1 MPPLNRNQTM
11 GFMPSLSSLSNLDTV
26 TEEDGS
32 FAPYPPLRHAD
43 PTRKTSGCP
52 TNYREPLSS
61 FGAAAQ
67 GYTSVSSCD
76 LTPLDP
82 TNKKP
87 DPRGVVDEPT
97 AVKPTVPKPA
107 PKSPKS
113 IQKSEFRG
121 VPVCHSAS
129 LIMIKGKVAAEA
141 VLFNSEPTPES
152 HFLGRA
158 LLGPPSALISQ
169 PQKFKEYMSPRLLS
183 GCSRSV
189 LYLADV
195 VIGINGKPKALV
207 HGKEIIAASKPK
219 GAPLEEGAHS
229 VDASTPKHA
238 PPSKSQRRKHRR
250 AARRAHIADVGFLS
264 EQIIKNKSAEPV
276 AAQMWLWMI
285 LAMLQ
290 AAFSKG
296 ASGLSKACVL
306 RKWLLRAAVMWMLVT
321 ATTASP
327 IAAAAPPAPMPVI
340 EFGAPGTPA
349 WSGHRRLL
357 SKVTATNWAEL
368 KTLCEAGGNE
378 VTLSDSFNASSY
390 PEQIDF
396 SGKTCVV
403 KGQGQTLDA
412 KGAGRFFYGSGAG
425 SSLEVHG
432 LVLKNGKV
440 SGDVSSLCPSKIF
453 PELSSCSNS
462 RGPTYNDL

>member
-11 GFMPSLSSLSNLDTV
+11 GFMPSLTSLSNLDTV
-26 TEEDGS
+26 TEQEDGS

-52 TNYREPLSS
+52 TNYRESLSS

-67 GYTSVSSCD
+67 GDTSVSSCD
-76 LTPLDP
+76 LAPSDP

-97 AVKPTVPKPA
+97 AVFTVPKPA

-158 LLGPPSALISQ
+158 LLGPQSVLIPQ
-169 PQKFKEYMSPRLLS
+169 PQKLKEYMSPRLLS

-195 VIGINGKPKALV
+195 VIGINGNPKALV
-207 HGKEIIAASKPK
+207 HGEEIIAASKPK
-219 GAPLEEGAHS
+219 GSPLEEGAHS
-229 VDASTPKHA
+229 VDASAPKHA
-238 PPSKSQRRKHRR
+238 PPSKSQRLKHRR
-250 AARRAHIADVGFLS
+250 TARRAHIADVGFLS
-264 EQIIKNKSAEPV
+264 EQIIKKKSAEPV
-276 AAQMWLWMI
+276 VAQMWLWVI

-306 RKWLLRAAVMWMLVT
+306 RKWLLRAAVMWMLVK

-357 SKVTATNWAEL
+357 SKVTAANWAEL

-378 VTLSDSFNASSY
+378 VTLSDSFDASSY
-390 PEQIDF
+390 SGEIDF

-432 LVLKNGKV
+432 LVLKNGH
-440 SGDVSSLCPSKIF
+440 SGSVSSLCALPRFFLTF
-453 PELSSCSNS
+453 PPCPGAEH
-462 RGPTYNDL
+462 PTQ